1 MASVEY
7 LIKQFLSPDKK
18 VLDLSNQVLGD
29 KGAVTLAKSKQ
40 LKRVKRLALANN
52 NISDEGAIAIA
63 NSEKFKNLTEL
74 DFYGN
79 VISDDGVKAI
89 AECPSID
96 IKIFLKLLVK
106 ESHSFLSFDVTG
118 NFFFTIYLMYQPN
131 TMWDLDSTYF
141 LKTSKHHVLSLWY
154 QDFHLLLYC
163 CYL

>member
-29 KGAVTLAKSKQ
+29 KGAMALAKSKH
-40 LKRVKRLALANN
+40 LKRVVRLTLANN

-63 NSEKFKNLTEL
+63 NSEKFKKLTEL

-89 AECPSID
+89 AESPSMANLKKLNLYGNLVEDEGAIVAKD
-96 IKIFLKLLVK
+96 EDEVIKIIKSLPKSDNQQLD
-106 ESHSFLSFDVTG
+106 SFL
-118 NFFFTIYLMYQPN
+118 
-131 TMWDLDSTYF
+131 
-141 LKTSKHHVLSLWY
+141 
-154 QDFHLLLYC
+154 
-163 CYL
+163 